1 MSIQPNQQF
10 RLINS
15 RLNIFKG
22 ALYLFSFTIPLSQ
35 YFSVRILLI
44 SFVLTLSLGLN
55 RITLSTLFR
64 SSWDILVYLIVLIL
78 GLLYTSDLTQGLRIL
93 ETNFSLLAVPVLLSG
108 LSLNSNQLNR
118 LWQSFILGLVVASII
133 CLSFAFVSFSQDHQF
148 AHFLYYNLTDPIGFQ
163 PTYFAYYLSF
173 AICLLLYELYA
184 KQMKMSRLAIMVV
197 ALFLFLILMLTAGR
211 TAYLGML
218 LILSFFILKYF
229 LDDTSNLNRTVA
241 LLSVFLLLS
250 MLFVNYFDLNTA
262 MINSKDGTDFWERFT
277 LWNSA
282 LQANP
287 NPLFGVGTGDYKDV
301 ISQYYQTQ
309 GMTNYA
315 DGSLNSHN
323 EFIQMYF
330 SNGILGLFSL
340 CLLIGR
346 PIYLSFKVQNPL
358 GILIIF
364 PFIIYGITEVFLGRF
379 QGIVFFVFCHQLVIA
394 QYYLIKPKLILS
406 KKNILST

>member
-1 MSIQPNQQF
+1 LSIQPNQQF

>member
-1 MSIQPNQQF
+1 M
-10 RLINS
+10 
-15 RLNIFKG
+15 
-22 ALYLFSFTIPLSQ
+22 
-35 YFSVRILLI
+35 
-44 SFVLTLSLGLN
+44 
-55 RITLSTLFR
+55 
-64 SSWDILVYLIVLIL
+64 
-78 GLLYTSDLTQGLRIL
+78 
-93 ETNFSLLAVPVLLSG
+93 
-108 LSLNSNQLNR
+108 NR